1 MPRNLKNKIR
11 SELIRQRRNSKRIG
25 GRDKAKKMKEGKYT
39 DYGHIYSDRSYKAH
53 LERATKFAE
62 YCQENGIKDFDQIT
76 PSVAQKYLI
85 YERDKGYSASTIGAS
100 ALAINHVMIGGGFWH
115 ESQKIM
121 KSKIAGMPKRST
133 KIVNQREKS
142 LTSKEWRD
150 RYPNSYQKYQNQI
163 DTVRALGLRRREL
176 TGGSSYN
183 GKDGLGTK
191 SLYWSEKGRV
201 LAVTIGKGGKFRTIE
216 CRLDLQPKIVK
227 LYGKY
232 IQPADKIPQNKTD
245 FLKNMRSNKPFYHS
259 FSHAIPTHIF
269 RSDYA
274 QNKLRELASKPFSGE
289 REYSYSKRMK
299 TAHKGKYYYS
309 RVIRKHDLSKPYQIG
324 SYRASYGAFYALSK
338 NMGHNRLDV
347 LQSYLGEGR

>member
-1 MPRNLKNKIR
+1 MFR
-11 SELIRQRRNSKRIG
+11 SELIRQRRSSKRSG
-25 GRDKAKKMKEGKYT
+25 GREKYKNTKQGKYT
-39 DYGHIYSDRSYKAH
+39 DYYHIYSDRSYQSH
-53 LERATKFAE
+53 LGRSKKFAE
-62 YCQENGIKDFDQIT
+62 FCRENGVRKYEEIT
-76 PSVAQKYLI
+76 PALGQKYLI
-85 YERDKGYSASTIGAS
+85 HERDNGLSASTIGAD
-100 ALAINHVMIGGGFWH
+100 ALCINHLMIGSGYWN
-115 ESQKIM
+115 ESQRLI
-121 KSKIAGMPKRST
+121 KSKISGMPQRST
-133 KIVNQREKS
+133 KLVNQREKGLNS
-142 LTSKEWRD
+142 REWRE
-150 RYPNSYQKYQNQI
+150 RYPNSYKKYQNQI

-183 GKDGLGTK
+183 GRDGLGTK

-259 FSHAIPTHIF
+259 FSHSIPTHIF
-269 RSDYA
+269 RADFA

-324 SYRASYGAFYALSK
+324 SYRASYGAFYELSK